1 VPPQAAHFFNQIRFR
16 GADLLVSD
24 ERFKVSYPYR
34 PSAAASA
41 VPPPRG
47 LGGGVGAGALGGI
60 AHPPEDR
67 SLNWPKLI
75 RGILNKPARL
85 ELVFQPIVSLAEAE
99 IVGYEALARFPGPT
113 AVSPDRWFAAADE
126 LGLGAELESLVVSRC
141 LELRTSLPPNCF
153 LTINVSPHLVTEPAL
168 ANVLLSAGDLAPL
181 VLELTEHQAVQ
192 DLRPLVSL
200 RDVLAERGAF
210 IALDDAGSGYSGLH
224 QIATLRP
231 HLIKLDRVLVA
242 DIDRDEIKLALAELL
257 GQFAS
262 RLDAWLLAEGVE
274 TWGELEAFLRLGV
287 PLGQGYLLGRPA
299 PPWAELDPLIASR
312 LRASNARV
320 HLTEQVASLVE
331 SVPVEGKEALSG
343 RIGMRLDSLGRPAT
357 LLLPAPDGRPGPH
370 RVSAVSLRVPA
381 SASVVETAQRLV
393 NRPESQRFDPV
404 VCVDDE
410 GQSIGIIRVERILMR
425 LAELNAP
432 QPEAHGA
439 AIRGLLNET
448 AR

>member
-1 VPPQAAHFFNQIRFR
+1 MVSK
-16 GADLLVSD
+16 AD
-24 ERFKVSYPYR
+24 R

-41 VPPPRG
+41 VPPPRDAIDAAAE
-47 LGGGVGAGALGGI
+47 V
-60 AHPPEDR
+60 D

-75 RGILNKPARL
+75 RGVLKKPARL
-85 ELVFQPIVSLAEAE
+85 ELAFQPIVSLAEAE
-99 IVGYEALARFPGPT
+99 IVGYEALARFPGPP
-113 AVSPDRWFAAADE
+113 VPPDRWFAAADQ
-126 LGLGAELESLVVSRC
+126 LGCGAELESVVVSRC
-141 LELRTSLPPNCF
+141 LDLRSTLPPNCF
-153 LTINVSPHLVTEPAL
+153 LTVNVSPHLLTEPAL

-192 DLRPLVSL
+192 DLHPLVSL

-257 GQFAS
+257 GQFAG

-274 TWGELEAFLRLGV
+274 TWGELDAFLRLGV

-320 HLTEQVASLVE
+320 HLTDHVASLIETVT
-331 SVPVEGKEALSG
+331 VEGAGDLTSS
-343 RIGMRLDSLGRPAT
+343 IGLRVDAAGRPAA
-357 LLLPAPDGRPGPH
+357 LLLPNPQGSLASH
-370 RVSAVSLRVPA
+370 RVSPVSLRVPP
-381 SASVVETAQRLV
+381 SALVVEVAQRLV
-393 NRPESQRFDPV
+393 SRPEAQRFDPV
-404 VCVDDE
+404 VCVDGE
-410 GQSIGIIRVERILMR
+410 GIAIGIIRIERILLR
-425 LAELNAP
+425 LAERKTA
-432 QPEAHGA
+432 QH
-439 AIRGLLNET
+439 ET
-448 AR
+448 PTPKAVSRSGSALPK